1 VVVKC
6 ESLVDVKQGLG
17 TKDVGDVQGRWM
29 ELFGPMTMTR
39 CGIVYRALMTMSAPS
54 SMPVPSTNALLVLW
68 YILPHE
74 IFGVPYSYSF
84 DPSES
89 VESDGNETY
98 LILLYDIPL
107 LYIQLL

>member
-1 VVVKC
+1 MDGVVWSN
-6 ESLVDVKQGLG
+6 E
-17 TKDVGDVQGRWM
+17 
-29 ELFGPMTMTR
+29 MTR
-39 CGIVYRALMTMSAPS
+39 CGIVYRAIVAWTAPS
-54 SMPVPSTNALLVLW
+54 SMSVPNTNALVVLW